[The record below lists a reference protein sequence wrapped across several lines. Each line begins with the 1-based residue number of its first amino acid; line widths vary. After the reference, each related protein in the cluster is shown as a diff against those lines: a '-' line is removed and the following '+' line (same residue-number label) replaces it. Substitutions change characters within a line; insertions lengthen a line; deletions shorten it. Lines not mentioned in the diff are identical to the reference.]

1 MHALLATG
9 LPAWPSAGH
18 APAGAFDWSPFLM
31 VLAALAVAPL
41 LFGIRLTVRST
52 GTLVVGGIVLGFLG
66 NGIGSIP
73 AVCIGLIALA
83 LASPWLHRSPRRGA
97 RTILEL
103 PD

>member
-1 MHALLATG
+1 MLALLATG

-18 APAGAFDWSPFLM
+18 APAGAFDWSPFLL
-31 VLAALAVAPL
+31 VVAALAVAPL

-52 GTLVVGGIVLGFLG
+52 GTLVVGGIVLGLLG

-73 AVCIGLIALA
+73 AVCIGVISLT
-83 LASPWLHRSPRRGA
+83 LASPWVHRSRRHGA
-97 RTILEL
+97 RTIVEL